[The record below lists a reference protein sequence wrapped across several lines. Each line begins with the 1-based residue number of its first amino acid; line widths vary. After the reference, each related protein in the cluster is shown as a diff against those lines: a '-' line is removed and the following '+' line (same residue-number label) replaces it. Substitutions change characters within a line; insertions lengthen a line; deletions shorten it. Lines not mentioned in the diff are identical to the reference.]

1 MHGYLCIPI
10 QASNMVMFHMQT
22 VLYRVSFAQFGFSM
36 FFLRNLGAPAVV
48 VEALNTGFTA
58 VRSTWPMVFVKCFFP
73 IVMYIIM
80 VTSCHI
86 HPHMQH
92 VRKSRRN
99 SLKSHFDSKSFKT
112 TKDGTYGP
120 MEKLMKHWSTEI
132 CNQLTLVICWKISGS
147 WYYPGY
153 FCRRYSMFLVLFGYV
168 RLSFYTIFV
177 GK

>member
-73 IVMYIIM
+73 IVICIIM
-80 VTSCHI
+80 VSLCHI

-92 VRKSRRN
+92 VRKKKVRRN

-120 MEKLMKHWSTEI
+120 IKSWWSTEALRFA
-132 CNQLTLVICWKISGS
+132 NQLTLVICWKISGS
-147 WYYPGY
+147 WVLP
-153 FCRRYSMFLVLFGYV
+153 RLFLSQILNVFGTFWLRSV
-168 RLSFYTIFV
+168 EFLH
-177 GK
+177 